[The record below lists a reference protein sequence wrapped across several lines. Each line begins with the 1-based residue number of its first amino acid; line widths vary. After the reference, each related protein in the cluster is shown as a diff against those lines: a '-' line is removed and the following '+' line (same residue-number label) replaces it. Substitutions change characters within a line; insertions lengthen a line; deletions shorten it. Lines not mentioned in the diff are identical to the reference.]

1 MLLWALLCAQSF
13 NPRASEG
20 KCFRR
25 NWERVGILM
34 WEIPEIASFTKGEC
48 VKIIFC
54 LWQTTHLLPSSWMQC
69 KWCWRL
75 QGRHAVGWV
84 WRSHG
89 SSWRSAWGVCRL
101 LCWRTTALLVWAMNS
116 SELGKWH
123 ILGFNFAGWSPC
135 QGYSVSQNH
144 RISKCVLTANRKIN
158 MPSSFSWSLTENPV
172 SQ

>member
-1 MLLWALLCAQSF
+1 MLSHF
-13 NPRASEG
+13 
-20 KCFRR
+20 
-25 NWERVGILM
+25 
-34 WEIPEIASFTKGEC
+34 IPEPVKGNVSGETGSELEFWCGKYQRCPPLQKENVLKLFFVCDRPHTCCHRLEC
-48 VKIIFC
+48 SV
-54 LWQTTHLLPSSWMQC
+54 SGVGGC
-69 KWCWRL
+69 KADTQWAGL
-75 QGRHAVGWV
+75 

-89 SSWRSAWGVCRL
+89 SSWISAWGVCRL

-144 RISKCVLTANRKIN
+144 RISKCVLTANQKIN